1 MQVGTGARRWSVR
14 AATVAGA
21 AALAVAAVGGVGQA
35 AGSAGDP
42 AAGAAYLV
50 GQLAGS
56 DHLSSTYGG
65 QTSPDYGGTADLAIA
80 LASTGTQD
88 ATLAHVLAYL
98 EAHTADYADPA
109 GTAPSYPGPYSGAVG
124 KLAVVAEITGQDP
137 RSFGGFDL
145 LSTLTSHVCTAATQ
159 DGDCTAAGDFS
170 QAYSPV
176 SQALDVLAL
185 ARGGVEPPPAAVTRL
200 EQLQCADGGFS
211 STLIAP
217 GAACTSDVDTTGF
230 AVQALVLV
238 PSASAS
244 VTAAEKYLV
253 AQQEPDGGFTGA
265 AGENVNSTALAVQ
278 ALFAGDPADATAA
291 QAGQAY
297 LAKSQHASGGLGVH
311 QADTTDDERATAQ
324 AVPALAGTTLTT
336 LAHAVTPVAATTPTP
351 APSTTPTTTAPAV
364 TSPTTVASAAVTA
377 TPAARTV
384 TATGTLPY
392 TGEDSGTPVRLGI
405 ALLLGGCALT
415 AAAAALRRQAAHR

>member
-1 MQVGTGARRWSVR
+1 MRIGTWSVR
-14 AATVAGA
+14 TATVAAGV
-21 AALAVAAVGGVGQA
+21 ALAVAAAGGVGQA
-35 AGSAGDP
+35 AASAGNP

-56 DHLSSTYGG
+56 DHLVSSYGG
-65 QTSPDYGGTADLAIA
+65 QTSPDDGGTADLAIA

-88 ATLAHVLAYL
+88 ATLAHLLAYL

-124 KLAVVAEITGQDP
+124 KLAVLAEITGQDP

-145 LSTLTSHVCTAATQ
+145 LSTLTSHVCTAATA
-159 DGDCTAAGDFS
+159 DGNCSAAGDFS

-185 ARGGVEPPPAAVTRL
+185 ARGGVEPPAPAVTRL

-238 PSASAS
+238 PSASAA

-253 AQQEPDGGFTGA
+253 AQQAPDGGFTGA

-278 ALFAGDPADATAA
+278 ALLAGSSADAAAA

-297 LAKSQHASGGLGVH
+297 LAKSQHASGGFGVH
-311 QADTTDDERATAQ
+311 QADAADDERATAQ
-324 AVPALAGTTLTT
+324 AVPALAGKTLTT
-336 LAHAVTPVAATTPTP
+336 LTHAVTPVPAAPTPTP
-351 APSTTPTTTAPAV
+351 TPSATPTTTVAPTATATAPVTTAPA
-364 TSPTTVASAAVTA
+364 TAA
-377 TPAARTV
+377 PAARTV
-384 TATGTLPY
+384 TATGSLPY
-392 TGEDSGTPVRLGI
+392 TGEDSLAPARLGVG
-405 ALLLGGCALT
+405 LLLGGCGLT
-415 AAAAALRRQAAHR
+415 AAAAALRRRAVRR